1 MCGIAGIYDRGNRM
15 AAAELHS
22 LTARMGAH
30 LQHRGPDGEG
40 VWHDPD
46 ARIALAH
53 RRLAVIAPTPEGRQP
68 MASRDGRIVLTY
80 NGEIYNFREL
90 ARDLAADGHAVETAS
105 DTVVLA
111 EAIAAW
117 GVRKT
122 LDRLVGMFAFAA
134 FERDTRTLTLVRDRM
149 GVKPLYWAMAGD
161 MLAFASELGGIAS
174 SGVIPLSRDVG
185 AFADYLRHGCIP
197 APATIYREAR
207 KLKPGTLLEIGPAGT
222 PNIESYWDIGD
233 IARRGQS
240 DPLTADEPAVQDET
254 ARLLEQAVCDRMIS
268 DVPLGGWLSGGIDSS
283 CVVAL
288 MQAASTTPVQTFSI
302 GFPAFGY
309 DESKD
314 ASAIARHLGTNH
326 TELTVSPQDAIDTIT
341 QMPDVYDEPFA
352 DSSQI
357 PTYILSR
364 LTRDHVTVALS
375 GDGGDEV
382 FAGYNRYLALPRISA
397 QTACWPDA
405 ARQGAS
411 GLLRMLSPG
420 TWDRIA
426 QAIPA
431 RMPPQIGDKLWKVAD
446 TLGADSLDD
455 AYRIAISQWPEPG
468 DILTE
473 RNGNPA
479 ELELDATLSD
489 PVARLQLADSRTYLP
504 DDILTK
510 VDRASMAHGLEVR
523 VPLLDHRV
531 VEHAWRLPRTGL
543 INAGGTKVPLQNTL
557 SRYVPAQL
565 FRRAKSG
572 FAIPISEWLRGPL
585 LDWAEDLLS
594 EEALASSGLLASAPV
609 RDAWQRHLSGRQN
622 LQNRL
627 WTVLMFQLWDRSAVN

>member
-22 LTARMGAH
+22 LTARIGAH

-174 SGVIPLSRDVG
+174 SGVIPLSRDAG
-185 AFADYLRHGCIP
+185 AFAAYLRHGCIP
-197 APATIYREAR
+197 APDTIYREAR
-207 KLKPGTLLEIGPAGT
+207 KLEPGTLLEIGPAGT
-222 PNIESYWDIGD
+222 PKIESYWDIGE
-233 IARRGQS
+233 IARRGQA
-240 DPLTADEPAVQDET
+240 DPLAADDPAVQDET
-254 ARLLEQAVCDRMIS
+254 VRLLEQAVADRMIS

-288 MQAASTTPVQTFSI
+288 MQAASTTPVRTFSI

-314 ASAIARHLGTNH
+314 AAAIARHLGTDH
-326 TELTVSPQDAIDTIT
+326 TELTITSQDAIDAIA
-341 QMPDVYDEPFA
+341 QMPGVYDEPFA
-352 DSSQI
+352 DSSQL

-375 GDGGDEV
+375 GDGGDEI
-382 FAGYNRYLALPRISA
+382 FAG
-397 QTACWPDA
+397 
-405 ARQGAS
+405 
-411 GLLRMLSPG
+411 
-420 TWDRIA
+420 
-426 QAIPA
+426 
-431 RMPPQIGDKLWKVAD
+431 
-446 TLGADSLDD
+446 
-455 AYRIAISQWPEPG
+455 
-468 DILTE
+468 
-473 RNGNPA
+473 
-479 ELELDATLSD
+479 
-489 PVARLQLADSRTYLP
+489 
-504 DDILTK
+504 
-510 VDRASMAHGLEVR
+510 
-523 VPLLDHRV
+523 
-531 VEHAWRLPRTGL
+531 
-543 INAGGTKVPLQNTL
+543 
-557 SRYVPAQL
+557 
-565 FRRAKSG
+565 
-572 FAIPISEWLRGPL
+572 
-585 LDWAEDLLS
+585 
-594 EEALASSGLLASAPV
+594 
-609 RDAWQRHLSGRQN
+609 
-622 LQNRL
+622 
-627 WTVLMFQLWDRSAVN
+627 